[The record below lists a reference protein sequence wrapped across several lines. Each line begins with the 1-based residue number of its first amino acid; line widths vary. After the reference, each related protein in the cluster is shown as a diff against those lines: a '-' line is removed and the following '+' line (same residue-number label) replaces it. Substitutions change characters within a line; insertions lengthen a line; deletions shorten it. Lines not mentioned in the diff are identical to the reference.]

1 MAETLR
7 PKSETLESEK
17 TPEIVVDQAAKEVVS
32 TAEFQEAASADA
44 TSKRTKNPESWL
56 KTKSKEFFDPR
67 ANLNAAKT
75 AAGLGIFSV
84 FKMFGALIKFAKEAI
99 MRKGEVGFGK
109 GFEIGEKIFGSE
121 KKDKS

>member
-17 TPEIVVDQAAKEVVS
+17 TPEIVVDQAATEVVS
-32 TAEFQEAASADA
+32 RAEFQEAASADA
-44 TSKRTKNPESWL
+44 TSERTKNPESWL
-56 KTKSKEFFDPR
+56 KTKAKEFFDPK
-67 ANLNAAKT
+67 ANLNAAETT
-75 AAGLGIFSV
+75 AGIGTFSV

-109 GFEIGEKIFGSE
+109 GFEIGKEVFE
-121 KKDKS
+121 VKKDKS